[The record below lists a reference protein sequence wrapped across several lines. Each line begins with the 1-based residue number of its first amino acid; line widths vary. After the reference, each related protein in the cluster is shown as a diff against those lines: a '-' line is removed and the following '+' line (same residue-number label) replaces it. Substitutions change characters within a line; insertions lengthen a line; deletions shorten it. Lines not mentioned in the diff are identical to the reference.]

1 VRVLPD
7 CGEESVVIPA
17 PVHVP
22 ADQWQWQPAQAPP
35 QPAGAL
41 HGELTEDGREIILL
55 ATGNAVARNQVALR
69 LSKITALCTEAKH
82 DGQPTGA
89 VTVPATWGNAVQLGH
104 SFPEGSG
111 LAWVPHERLA
121 GWLAEEVARRYSE
134 PPELES
140 RWPAWARLRDYQVQA
155 ARKIAH
161 TGYHLLLDDPG
172 LGKTVTT
179 LAGIEQRRQMGTDVF
194 PMVILVP
201 TWDVADVWEREIAA
215 WCPPEWGT
223 PDRYEGTNRARLLRH
238 PGVKIL
244 ITTYATA
251 RRDAALVTGPLAKFA
266 AATVVIDEGHLIK
279 NVNAKQSHAARNIAR
294 HATTIVILSGT
305 LITRNMGDA
314 YAPLNAG
321 DPGTWHDKKRFVQ
334 RFCWTNYDPNAAE
347 GEIAGLNPYTAAEFR
362 SCLLGQMTRRAKA
375 DVLPELPPKIYSV
388 RRPEIPPE
396 WRKAYR
402 QMARDMLAALPGND
416 EELSVMDTLAQLT
429 RLSQLA
435 SSAADVHW
443 EDVYDEKL
451 GEWVKKQ
458 VVVLRPPS
466 WKAESAMEILAERR
480 GDPVVIF
487 SVSEQLARITG
498 EHYLRPAGLRFGY
511 VTGLRKGVT
520 RTTRNRDIAAF
531 QAGELD
537 AIICTSAA
545 GGLGITL
552 SRGGTEIALQRPWP
566 LDQSIQQ
573 EDRLQRLGAELYH
586 DHIDII
592 DIVAKGTVDERVRE
606 LLSVKAGQ
614 LSEFVGD
621 PRIVRDLLGGIEL

>member
-1 VRVLPD
+1 
-7 CGEESVVIPA
+7 VIPA
-17 PVHVP
+17 PVYVP
-22 ADQWQWQPAQAPP
+22 AGQWQWQPAQAPP

-69 LSKITALCTEAKH
+69 LSKITALCTDARK

-89 VTVPATWGNAVQLGH
+89 VTIPATWANAVQIGH

-121 GWLAEEVARRYSE
+121 GWLADEVARRYSE
-134 PPELES
+134 PPELEKS
-140 RWPAWARLRDYQVQA
+140 WPDGLTPRHYQVEG
-155 ARKIAH
+155 ARRIAH
-161 TGYHLLLDDPG
+161 TGLHLLLDEPG
-172 LGKTVTT
+172 TGKTMQTI
-179 LAGIEQRRQMGTDVF
+179 LGIEQRRRMGHEIF
-194 PMVILVP
+194 PLVILVP
-201 TWDVADVWEREIAA
+201 SWDVGDVWEREISTWAPT
-215 WCPPEWGT
+215 WPEPVLYQGA
-223 PDRYEGTNRARLLRH
+223 NRARLLRH
-238 PGVKIL
+238 PGVRIL

-251 RRDAALVTGPLAKFA
+251 RKDAAVVTGPLAKFA
-266 AATVVIDEGHLIK
+266 AKTVVIDEGHLIR
-279 NVNAKQSHAARNIAR
+279 NVNARQSHAARNIAR
-294 HATTIVILSGT
+294 HAGTVVILSGT
-305 LITRNMGDA
+305 LITRNTGDA

-321 DPGTWHDKKRFVQ
+321 DPGTWHDKKRFVK
-334 RFCWTNYDPNAAE
+334 RFCWTEYDPHAAE

-375 DVLPELPPKIYSV
+375 DVLPELPSKIYSV

-402 QMARDMLAALPGND
+402 EMARDMLAALPGND

-435 SSAADVHW
+435 SCAADVHT
-443 EDVYDEKL
+443 EIVTGKDGQVVLDELTGLPK
-451 GEWVKKQ
+451 EKQ
-458 VVVLRPPS
+458 VVTLRPPS

-480 GDPVVIF
+480 GDPVIIF

-520 RTTRNRDIAAF
+520 RATRNRDIAAF

-552 SRGGTEIALQRPWP
+552 SRAGTVVNLQRPWP

-573 EDRLQRLGAELYH
+573 EDRANRLGAEQWH
-586 DHIDII
+586 DHQE
-592 DIVAKGTVDERVRE
+592 IVDVVSKGTVDERVRE
-606 LLSVKAGQ
+606 LLMIKAGQ
-614 LSEFVGD
+614 LSEFVQD
-621 PRIVRDLLGGIEL
+621 PRIVRELLGGLV

>member
-1 VRVLPD
+1 M
-7 CGEESVVIPA
+7 IPA
-17 PVHVP
+17 PVLVP
-22 ADQWQWQPAQAPP
+22 VNQWQPPP

-69 LSKITALCTEAKH
+69 LSKITALCKDAMQ

-89 VTVPATWGNAVQLGH
+89 VTVPATWANAVQLGH

-121 GWLAEEVARRYSE
+121 DWLAEEVGRRYAT
-134 PPELES
+134 PPELTS
-140 RWPAWARLRDYQVQA
+140 DWPAWGKLRDYQAEA
-155 ARKIAH
+155 ARKIAALDS
-161 TGYHLLLDDPG
+161 GFHLLLDDPG

-179 LAGIEQRRQMGTDVF
+179 LAGIEQRRLLGTTVF
-194 PMVILVP
+194 PMVVLVP

-223 PDRYEGTNRARLLRH
+223 PDRYEGPDRARLLRH

-251 RRDAALVTGPLAKFA
+251 RRDAALATGPLAKFGPK
-266 AATVVIDEGHLIK
+266 TVVIDEGHLIK

-294 HATTIVILSGT
+294 HAITVVILSGT

-334 RFCWTNYDPNAAE
+334 RFCWTSYDPHATE
-347 GEIAGLNPYTAAEFR
+347 DDIAGLNPYTAAEFR
-362 SCLLGQMTRRAKA
+362 SCLLGQMTRRSKA
-375 DVLPELPPKIYSV
+375 DVLPELPPKTYSV
-388 RRPEIPPE
+388 RRPEIPRE

-402 QMARDMLAALPGND
+402 EMARDMLAALPGND

-435 SSAADVHW
+435 SSAADVRW
-443 EDVYDEKL
+443 EMALNKKT
-451 GEWVKKQ
+451 GEMEPKQ
-458 VVVLRPPS
+458 VVTLRPPS

-480 GDPVVIF
+480 GDPVILF
-487 SVSEQLARITG
+487 TVSEQLARITG

-520 RTTRNRDIAAF
+520 RATRNRDIAAF

-552 SRGGTEIALQRPWP
+552 SRAGTEVNLQRPWP

-573 EDRLQRLGAELYH
+573 EDRANRLGAEQWH
-586 DHIDII
+586 AHQEII

-606 LLSVKAGQ
+606 LLAEKAGQ
-614 LSEFVGD
+614 LAEFVGD
-621 PRIVRDLLGGIEL
+621 PRIVRNLLGGIEL